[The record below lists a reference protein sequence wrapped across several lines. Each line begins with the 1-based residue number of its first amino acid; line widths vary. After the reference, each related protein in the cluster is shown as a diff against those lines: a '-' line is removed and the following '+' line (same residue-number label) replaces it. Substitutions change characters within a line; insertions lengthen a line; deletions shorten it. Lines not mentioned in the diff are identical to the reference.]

1 MPEQKKTV
9 TIEDLIRL
17 KRAERP
23 PVEFWEQ
30 FDRELRAKQLA
41 ALVEKRPWWQTMPRV
56 SVGWRRLHLPLGATA
71 VLAITFF
78 SLREQPTLTP
88 SSSELPPASA
98 PVAAVRDDFVEPAKV
113 AVAIST
119 PAPEMSAEPVKSSEA
134 PVLSQSSPDVAASG
148 EGISPGELS
157 RMVAL
162 VGEPA
167 NTTPTSNDVAP
178 SARHIAA
185 NLAAAPVEPSLTRGL
200 LVVPAKDTRPARGA
214 VVEPLAQI
222 PAPGDA
228 RRARFI
234 SAVAFAA
241 MVDMTGQ
248 TAEREARKLSDE
260 RLNDHVRRFKFQAN
274 SLSMKL

>member
-1 MPEQKKTV
+1 MPEQKRSV
-9 TIEDLIRL
+9 SLEDLIRL

-23 PVEFWEQ
+23 PAEFWEQ

-41 ALVEKRPWWQTMPRV
+41 ALVEKRPWWQTRPRLF
-56 SVGWRRLHLPLGATA
+56 VGWRRLHLPLGATA
-71 VLAITFF
+71 VLAITFL
-78 SLREQPTLTP
+78 SLREQPAVTP
-88 SSSELPPASA
+88 TAIDVPLANAPLAAADLNSEDAGN
-98 PVAAVRDDFVEPAKV
+98 VDVV
-113 AVAIST
+113 AVS
-119 PAPEMSAEPVKSSEA
+119 PAPSALPESG
-134 PVLSQSSPDVAASG
+134 ASG
-148 EGISPGELS
+148 ETPALAPSSPEVPATATAASALDLS

-162 VGEPA
+162 VSEPA
-167 NTTPTSNDVAP
+167 DAAPVSEEVAP

-185 NLAAAPVEPSLTRGL
+185 NLAAAAPSLTRGL
-200 LVVPAKDTRPARGA
+200 FAAPAMNPRPARGA

-241 MVDMTGQ
+241 MVDMTGH